1 MKKPELLIPAGSL
14 EALHVAVAF
23 GADAVYI
30 GGDEFGLRANA
41 KNFSIDEIREGIV
54 FAHAHDVRVYI
65 TVNIFAR
72 EEDLS
77 DIHAYLEQ
85 LAPLHPDAFIVSDL
99 GVYSMILDFFPGID
113 IHISTQTNLTN
124 SAACLYWQRQ
134 RVARVV
140 LARDLSLQEIKA
152 IRGHIPGGLELEV
165 FVHGAMCVS
174 YSGRCLLSN
183 YFVGRD
189 ANQGDCTHPCRWKY
203 AVAEETRPG
212 EYLPLYENER
222 GSFLFSASDL
232 CMLEYIPELLD
243 CGIDSFKVEGRMKN
257 SLYVAMVTRAYRMAI
272 DDCLEDP
279 ERYRERVDWYLAQ
292 VCTGTYRKF
301 STGFFFGRPDESAQ
315 IYEGATYE
323 KEATFLGVVD
333 EVLSDHTLRIEQ
345 KNKFSVGETIEIVK
359 PNGENIETQVQS
371 IRNEDGEELSDA
383 PHPKQVLFLDLGV
396 EADPFDVL
404 LRREEGSL

>member
-14 EALHVAVAF
+14 EALRVAVAF

-41 KNFSIDEIREGIV
+41 KNFSMDEIREGIA
-54 FAHAHDVRVYI
+54 FAHAHGVRVYI

-72 EEDLS
+72 EDDLS
-77 DIHAYLEQ
+77 EIRAYLEQ
-85 LAPLHPDAFIVSDL
+85 LVPMNPDAFIVSDL
-99 GVYSMILDFFPGID
+99 GVYSMIDDFFPGID
-113 IHISTQTNLTN
+113 VHISTQTNLTN

-152 IRGHIPGGLELEV
+152 IREHIPGGLELEA
-165 FVHGAMCVS
+165 FVHGSMCIS

-183 YFVGRD
+183 YFTGRD
-189 ANQGDCTHPCRWKY
+189 ANHGDCTHPCRWQY

-212 EYLPLYENER
+212 EYLPVYENER
-222 GSFLFSASDL
+222 GTFLFSSTDL
-232 CMLEYIPELLD
+232 CMIDHIPELLE
-243 CGIDSFKVEGRMKN
+243 CGLDSFKVEGRMKN
-257 SLYVAMVTRAYRMAI
+257 PLYVATVTRAYRMAI

-279 ERYRERVDWYLAQ
+279 ERYRKHLDWYLAQ

-301 STGFFFGRPDESAQ
+301 STGFYFGTPDASAQ
-315 IYEGATYE
+315 IYEGSTYE
-323 KEATFLGVVD
+323 KEATFLGVVG
-333 EVLSDHTLRIEQ
+333 EVLPDNRLRVEQ

-359 PNGENIETQVQS
+359 PNGENIEAQVLS
-371 IRNEDGEELSDA
+371 IRSEDGEELTSA
-383 PHPKQVLFLDLGV
+383 PHPKQVLFLDLGQ
-396 EADPFDVL
+396 EADPYDVL
-404 LRREEGSL
+404 LRREEDS

>member
-30 GGDEFGLRANA
+30 GGDAFGLRANA
-41 KNFSIDEIREGIV
+41 KNFSMDEIREGIV
-54 FAHAHDVRVYI
+54 FAHAHNVRVYI

-72 EEDLS
+72 EEDLPE
-77 DIHAYLEQ
+77 IHAYMEQ
-85 LAPLHPDAFIVSDL
+85 LVPLRPDAFIVSDL
-99 GVYSMILDFFPGID
+99 GVYSMIEDYFPGID

-140 LARDLSLQEIKA
+140 LARDLSLQEVKA
-152 IRGHIPGGLELEV
+152 IRDHIPGGLELEV

-183 YFVGRD
+183 YFTGRD
-189 ANQGDCTHPCRWKY
+189 ANQGDCTHPCRWQY

-212 EYLPLYENER
+212 EYLPVYENER
-222 GSFLFSASDL
+222 GSFFFSSTDL
-232 CMLEYIPELLD
+232 CMIEHIPELLD
-243 CGIDSFKVEGRMKN
+243 CGLDSFKVEGRMKN
-257 SLYVAMVTRAYRMAI
+257 PLYVAMVTRAYRMAI

-279 ERYRERVDWYLAQ
+279 ERYRERLDWYLQ
-292 VCTGTYRKF
+292 QLCTGTYRKF
-301 STGFFFGRPDESAQ
+301 STGFYFGTPDEAAQ

-323 KEATFLGVVD
+323 REATFLGVVG
-333 EVLSDHTLRIEQ
+333 EVLEDNTLRIEQ

-359 PNGENIETQVQS
+359 PNGENIEAQVKS
-371 IRNEDGEELSDA
+371 IRNEEGEELSDA

-404 LRREEGSL
+404 MRREEEAV